1 MTEAT
6 ESNDRAR
13 AIADRKIA
21 LLIDADNVSHAKI
34 AAMLAELSKYG
45 TANIRRAY
53 GNWASDSLKGWK
65 DKLHDFAIR
74 PIQQFNYST
83 GKNATDI
90 ALVIDAMEL
99 LYTQKLDAFCLA
111 SSDADFTPLVMQLR
125 ANGHEVYGFGERKTP
140 SPFVNACTTFLY
152 LDNLDGAD
160 IPAAPSE
167 PPGSKPPKAKDS
179 AKAATPPAKA
189 TNKKLA
195 QDTKL
200 VTILRGAV
208 EASLRY
214 HGGKERPIE
223 ADRGHQVQVDL
234 LLPRVVADRLIA
246 ASRRLGASQ
255 HMDNDIE
262 TAEPFSHGPN
272 HGSATGCRGQVGR
285 HELHLRQRLRPVP
298 CAGEDMRAQPLEQRH
313 GRCAGTAGA
322 RGDKGAL
329 PFQGDEILHGTIS
342 RWAIL
347 SPSMTK

>member
-1 MTEAT
+1 MTEAS

-152 LDNLDGAD
+152 LDNLDGVD
-160 IPAAPSE
+160 TPAAPSE
-167 PPGSKPPKAKDS
+167 PPESKPPKAKDS

-189 TNKKLA
+189 TNRKLA

-208 EASLRY
+208 EASARDDGWASMSAAGSAVKRQAPIDPRNYGAKNFPALFEATGLFEIVKGE
-214 HGGKERPIE
+214 GG
-223 ADRGHQVQVDL
+223 HSF
-234 LLPRVVADRLIA
+234 VADKRNKDRA
-246 ASRRLGASQ
+246 AKPAS
-255 HMDNDIE
+255 
-262 TAEPFSHGPN
+262 
-272 HGSATGCRGQVGR
+272 
-285 HELHLRQRLRPVP
+285 
-298 CAGEDMRAQPLEQRH
+298 
-313 GRCAGTAGA
+313 
-322 RGDKGAL
+322 
-329 PFQGDEILHGTIS
+329 
-342 RWAIL
+342 
-347 SPSMTK
+347 

>member
-1 MTEAT
+1 MTDT
-6 ESNDRAR
+6 PDNHDRAR
-13 AIADRKIA
+13 LVADRRIA
-21 LLIDADNVSHAKI
+21 LLIDADNVSHGKI
-34 AAMLAELSKYG
+34 AAILAELSKYG

-152 LDNLDGAD
+152 LDNLDGVD
-160 IPAAPSE
+160 TPASPVE
-167 PPGSKPPKAKDS
+167 PAEAKPPKAKEP
-179 AKAATPPAKA
+179 AKAGTPPAKV

-208 EASLRY
+208 EASARDDGWASMSAAGSAAKRQAPIDPRNYGARNFPALFEATGLFEIVKCE
-214 HGGKERPIE
+214 GG
-223 ADRGHQVQVDL
+223 QSF
-234 LLPRVVADRLIA
+234 VADRRNKDRA
-246 ASRRLGASQ
+246 AKPA
-255 HMDNDIE
+255 
-262 TAEPFSHGPN
+262 F
-272 HGSATGCRGQVGR
+272 
-285 HELHLRQRLRPVP
+285 
-298 CAGEDMRAQPLEQRH
+298 
-313 GRCAGTAGA
+313 
-322 RGDKGAL
+322 
-329 PFQGDEILHGTIS
+329 
-342 RWAIL
+342 
-347 SPSMTK
+347 